1 MDDIPQRAYVHT
13 HGPSAW
19 LASIVSHEEGP
30 IVQASFEEASTVVH
44 TVQHGQLTGRQGL
57 DQSLEAFHRL
67 IGDIRTSTNIDRL
80 ILITDFSGFNGQR
93 FATTPWTS
101 SRGASVRNEQGMSSL
116 IAEVLA
122 KSLIN
127 VGKDV
132 VCIRCD
138 HKGHPELMPTIKGAL
153 LATKETLRTMQN
165 PDIPD
170 LDGWLAVCL
179 DSDGVHSG
187 DLKPALLMNHTGS

>member
-101 SRGASVRNEQGMSSL
+101 SRGASVRNISG
-116 IAEVLA
+116 IGYA
-122 KSLIN
+122 KI
-127 VGKDV
+127 
-132 VCIRCD
+132 
-138 HKGHPELMPTIKGAL
+138 MF
-153 LATKETLRTMQN
+153 
-165 PDIPD
+165 
-170 LDGWLAVCL
+170 
-179 DSDGVHSG
+179 
-187 DLKPALLMNHTGS
+187 